1 MIMRTESDFLG
12 SMRIPEEA
20 LYGIH
25 SLRARNNFPDQT
37 PFHAEWYRAL
47 GLVKKASYLTARS
60 YFEAVIRKYFG
71 PADEEMN
78 VISHHGTTAPPHQGT
93 SGLAGERT
101 SEQVDEEKNVIS
113 HHGTTA
119 PPHQGTSG
127 PADEEKNVIS
137 HHGTTAPRH
146 QGTSG
151 PVDEEKNVISH
162 HGTTAPRHQ
171 GTSGQAAERRGGF
184 SLDKLLTQKEILNLL
199 IAAASEMA
207 EGRYFEHFIVP
218 AVSGGAGTSINMN
231 INEILANAGLIKA
244 GTKPGNY
251 QRIDPIEDA
260 NIFQSTNDVIP
271 TALRVSAMFLLG
283 DLEKAIN
290 ELRFAIEQHETLHQ
304 NDLRTGFTQMQEA
317 VPSSFGKL
325 FSTYS
330 EALSRDWWRVS
341 KCFERIKLVNLG
353 GGAIGTGLSVPRYF
367 IMEVVSNLQT
377 LTALPLARSENLSDA
392 TSNLDAFVEVH
403 AILKS
408 HAVNLE
414 KMVSDLRLL
423 ASDLVNSHA
432 DQWTSGQ
439 SDEEKNVINHH
450 GTTAPPHH
458 GISGQADQWT
468 SGQSDE
474 EKNVINHH
482 GTTAPPHH
490 GISGQADQWTSG
502 QSDEEKNVIN
512 HHGTTAPPHHGISGQ
527 ADKRTSGQED
537 EEKNVICHHC
547 TTTPR
552 HHGTSGPADT
562 FPETPER
569 ETRQLELPRVQV
581 GSSIMPGKINPVIPE
596 FVISAAHKI
605 YANDQVITSLC
616 AQGCLELNAYLPV
629 IGHALL
635 ESLKL
640 LIACDQTLKTNLF
653 NGLAIHPAISREM
666 LFRSPAVTTALIPL
680 IGYNKA
686 AELAKYMLTRGTDIF
701 SANRDLQCIPEARL
715 NQLLLPENLLKLGYT
730 LSDLEKEGEENEKC

>member
-1 MIMRTESDFLG
+1 MQ
-12 SMRIPEEA
+12 IPEEA

-25 SLRARNNFPDQT
+25 SLRARNNFPDRT

-47 GLVKKASYLTARS
+47 GLVKKACYLTARD
-60 YFEAVIRKYFG
+60 YFEAVIRKYF
-71 PADEEMN
+71 EQ
-78 VISHHGTTAPPHQGT
+78 TA
-93 SGLAGERT
+93 ERT
-101 SEQVDEEKNVIS
+101 SKQ
-113 HHGTTA
+113 
-119 PPHQGTSG
+119 
-127 PADEEKNVIS
+127 ADEEKNVIS
-137 HHGTTAPRH
+137 HHVTTSPRH
-146 QGTSG
+146 HGTSG
-151 PVDEEKNVISH
+151 QVDEEKNVISR
-162 HGTTAPRHQ
+162 HGTTAPQHH
-171 GTSGQAAERRGGF
+171 GTSGQVDERRGGF
-184 SLDKLLTQKEILNLL
+184 SLDKLLTQKETLNLL

-218 AVSGGAGTSINMN
+218 AISGGAGTSINMN

-244 GTKPGNY
+244 GTEPGNY

-290 ELRFAIEQHETLHQ
+290 ELRFGIEHHETLHQ

-432 DQWTSGQ
+432 GKQTSGPADLSTSGQ
-439 SDEEKNVINHH
+439 SD
-450 GTTAPPHH
+450 
-458 GISGQADQWT
+458 S
-468 SGQSDE
+468 
-474 EKNVINHH
+474 
-482 GTTAPPHH
+482 
-490 GISGQADQWTSG
+490 
-502 QSDEEKNVIN
+502 
-512 HHGTTAPPHHGISGQ
+512 
-527 ADKRTSGQED
+527 RTSGPVKSSYPHTLLPSD
-537 EEKNVICHHC
+537 PVIPERE
-547 TTTPR
+547 TQNAKLEPR
-552 HHGTSGPADT
+552 TAK
-562 FPETPER
+562 R

-596 FVISAAHKI
+596 FVISAVHKI

-629 IGHALL
+629 IGHALI

-653 NGLAIHPAISREM
+653 DGLAIHPAISREM

-680 IGYNKA
+680 IGYNRA
-686 AELAKYMLTRGTDIF
+686 AELAKYMLTQGTDIF

-715 NQLLLPENLLKLGYT
+715 KQLLLPENLLKLGYT
-730 LSDLEKEGEENEKC
+730 LSDLEKEGEENEKS